1 MLFNSGVFFGFFA
14 AFLLLYFLV
23 RHRLSLRNLL
33 ILAASY
39 IFYGAWDYRFLFL
52 LAGTSLMDFFVGRAL
67 DSTENPPT
75 RKLLLSASICVN
87 LAILGFFK
95 YYDFFLESALQF
107 LSFFNL
113 HADVHAL
120 GIILPVGISFYT
132 FQEMSYTIDVYRREQ
147 PAARNLVRFL
157 AYVSFFPQ
165 LVAGPIER
173 GAHLLPQFGRS
184 LEITRPMLKE
194 GLWLSIWGLFKK
206 VVIADNLASAV
217 DMVYGNAS
225 AGAPLVI
232 LGTLAFALQ
241 IYCDFSGYSDM
252 ARGLARL
259 LGFDIMMNFNLPYT
273 ASNIREF
280 WQRWHISLST
290 WLRDYLYIPLGG
302 NRRGPART
310 YLNLLITMFL
320 GGLWHGAKWTFVL
333 WGLWHGLGLITHRLL
348 VGRKLKNLKSA
359 WKPIGWFLTL
369 IFVCYG
375 WLFFRADSLSQ
386 IASLNAALLD
396 WTTPRW
402 FPDYC
407 LFLAVFATPLI
418 AMETWQRSAHD
429 LLVPLSL
436 PEWLLALLEALLI
449 AIIILFW
456 GKAHAPFIYFQF

>member
-52 LAGTSLMDFFVGRAL
+52 LAGTSMMDFFVGRAL
-67 DSTENPPT
+67 DSTENPRA

-95 YYDFFLESALQF
+95 YYDFFLESALRF
-107 LSFFNL
+107 FSFFNV

-132 FQEMSYTIDVYRREQ
+132 FQEMSYTIDVYRREL

-173 GAHLLPQFGRS
+173 GAHLLPQFGRT

-194 GLWLSIWGLFKK
+194 GLWLCLWGLFKK
-206 VVIADNLASAV
+206 VVIADSLASAV
-217 DMVYGNAS
+217 EMVYGNPS

-252 ARGLARL
+252 ARGLARI

-302 NRRGPART
+302 NRRGPTRT

-333 WGLWHGLGLITHRLL
+333 WGLWHGLGLIMHRLF
-348 VGRKLKNLKSA
+348 VGRKLKNLNSS
-359 WKPIGWFLTL
+359 WKPIGWLLTL

-386 IASLNAALLD
+386 IASLSAALLD

-402 FPDYC
+402 FHHYF
-407 LFLAVFATPLI
+407 LFLALFSTPLI
-418 AMETWQRSAHD
+418 AMEIWQRSAHD
-429 LLVPLSL
+429 LLVPLTL
-436 PEWLLALLEALLI
+436 PEWLLAMLEALLI
-449 AIIILFW
+449 AAIILFW